1 MANGCQE
8 TRNSILGTIL
18 GTSGSGTRKPMMEDN
33 VTREPLLRNLQGCTR
48 SQKIERR
55 ESKQK
60 GEESSDRIR
69 LEQNK

>member
-1 MANGCQE
+1 
-8 TRNSILGTIL
+8 
-18 GTSGSGTRKPMMEDN
+18 MMEDN